1 MFTLN
6 QLTPHLIGNLYTGE
20 LIWMFQISPFSVCS
34 IGIDLNEAVPCS
46 SGNRSSILRFNSQ
59 KTPQN
64 KQVGWGRIVSSHLC
78 NSKTGHPVIVACQYT
93 WKKKIYLNTFG
104 LKFDSAENICCDCKL
119 CLGLGHSS
127 VHLFAKQG
135 KNFQLCWVFFDI
147 FFRQKV
153 CRVIKQKSSTC
164 SLSPHAVPYIAVEVI
179 ISCARGSGVR
189 QMIEEI
195 KILSLD
201 FTGFWSVIDHVTYC

>member
-6 QLTPHLIGNLYTGE
+6 QLTPHLIGTSYTGE
-20 LIWMFQISPFSVCS
+20 RIWMFQISPFIVCS

-46 SGNRSSILRFNSQ
+46 SGNRSSILRFDSQ
-59 KTPQN
+59 KNTT

-93 WKKKIYLNTFG
+93 WKKRQFNLNTFG
-104 LKFDSAENICCDCKL
+104 LTFVSAENICCDCKL

-127 VHLFAKQG
+127 VHLFAEG

-179 ISCARGSGVR
+179 ISCARGSGVK

-201 FTGFWSVIDHVTYC
+201 YPGFWAVIDHVSYC